1 MPFIYDETQIE
12 WPEDDDDYE
21 PPPPRADQFVYLS
34 PPEFGGA
41 PEPVGFSVAEPQQAA
56 EPAPR
61 KVNATR
67 SVRPSGSG
75 MASAAGVAQL
85 VAATKDAFGGA
96 DILFN
101 NAGTGS
107 NETIMDA
114 PDEKWQAY
122 WSGRSRRECHFRRRT
137 ESLKTRRRKW
147 RFFSASYN
155 EDTYKY

>member
-1 MPFIYDETQIE
+1 MTQSTRVFAVGIGLAGE
-12 WPEDDDDYE
+12 GVQLVLAARQQVRLDAAATDLAARHGV
-21 PPPPRADQFVYLS
+21 RAL
-34 PPEFGGA
+34 A
-41 PEPVGFSVAEPQQAA
+41 VACD
-56 EPAPR
+56 
-61 KVNATR
+61 V
-67 SVRPSGSG
+67 
-75 MASAAGVAQL
+75 ASAAGVAQL